1 MKFDLKESMLKN
13 IQDSKLIDVYASVYS
28 QILDVDLE
36 LAKSIV
42 QKKIERHSESVNK
55 KFMSSIENE
64 AFKSIKQNQDVNVE
78 EYLDKKPVIKG

>member
-13 IQDSKLIDVYASVYS
+13 IQNSNLIDVYASVYS

-78 EYLDKKPVIKG
+78 EYLDKKPIIKG

>member
-13 IQDSKLIDVYASVYS
+13 IQDSNLIDVYATVYS

-64 AFKSIKQNQDVNVE
+64 AFKSIKQNQDINVE
-78 EYLDKKPVIKG
+78 EYLDKKPIIKG

>member
-13 IQDSKLIDVYASVYS
+13 IQDSNLIDVYASVYS

-64 AFKSIKQNQDVNVE
+64 AFKSIKQNQDVNV
-78 EYLDKKPVIKG
+78 